1 MLMGKEIKE
10 RIQIVML
17 ANIYYYARY
26 ESKQYINRS
35 PKPKAKVTDRLNRL
49 NTLPTMLAGML
60 TRQSIHVDLRA
71 TISSG

>member
-26 ESKQYINRS
+26 ESKQYINMS

-60 TRQSIHVDLRA
+60 TRQSIHVDLRDN
-71 TISSG
+71 